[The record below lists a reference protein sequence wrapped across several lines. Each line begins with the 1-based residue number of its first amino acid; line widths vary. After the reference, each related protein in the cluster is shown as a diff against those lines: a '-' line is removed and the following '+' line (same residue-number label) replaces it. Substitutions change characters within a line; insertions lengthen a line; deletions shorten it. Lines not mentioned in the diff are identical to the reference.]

1 MSYASFT
8 SFILA
13 MLAIVSVFIFIPI
26 VSEYSFWLVI
36 LAYAILASAWHRFRW
51 S

>member
-1 MSYASFT
+1 MSFASFT
-8 SFILA
+8 SLIMAL
-13 MLAIVSVFIFIPI
+13 LAIVSVFVFIPI
-26 VSEYSFWLVI
+26 VSDYSFWLVV